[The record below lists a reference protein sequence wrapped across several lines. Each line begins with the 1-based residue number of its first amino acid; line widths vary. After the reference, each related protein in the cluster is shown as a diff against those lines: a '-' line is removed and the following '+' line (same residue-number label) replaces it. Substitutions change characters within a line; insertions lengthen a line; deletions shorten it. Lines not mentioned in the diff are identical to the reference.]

1 MNARMRWMVLAV
13 AMALPASAW
22 AQHGSAPAPHAD
34 QVSRPA
40 PHAPEDVTGAVDAWS
55 EDDELF
61 ALGLEDDLFLDADE
75 AGGDSKQESVGPD
88 GERRIVRRHV
98 VRGPG
103 GRMGLGM
110 HMGGARGGMGL
121 HGMRGGGMGML
132 GRWAQLDLTETQRG
146 RIHDLHEVH
155 ARKAVQRR
163 ADMQLARM
171 DLHKSMRAEHPNAA
185 AVNAQI
191 DKLARMRAD
200 AMKSAFATRMQ
211 AHGILTPDQL
221 KRLKAGPGPVQM
233 RHEMGD
239 FEQQRQR

>member
-1 MNARMRWMVLAV
+1 MNARMRWMVFAV

-40 PHAPEDVTGAVDAWS
+40 PHAPEDVTGAFDAWS

-98 VRGPG
+98 MRG
-103 GRMGLGM
+103 
-110 HMGGARGGMGL
+110 GGARMGT

-146 RIHDLHEVH
+146 RIHDLHEVQ

-171 DLHKSMRAEHPNAA
+171 DLRKLMRADHPNAA

-200 AMKSAFATRMQ
+200 GMKSAFGTRMQ
-211 AHGILTPDQL
+211 ARAMLTPDQVKKL
-221 KRLKAGPGPVQM
+221 NAGPDGVRM

-239 FEQQRQR
+239 FEESKKR

>member
-1 MNARMRWMVLAV
+1 MNARMKWMVLAV

-22 AQHGSAPAPHAD
+22 AQHGSAPAPHAV
-34 QVSRPA
+34 QATRPA
-40 PHAPEDVTGAVDAWS
+40 PHAPEDVTGAGDAWS

-75 AGGDSKQESVGPD
+75 SGGDLQQESIGPD
-88 GERRIVRRHV
+88 GERRIVRRQV
-98 VRGPG
+98 TREPG

-110 HMGGARGGMGL
+110 HMGGARGGMGM
-121 HGMRGGGMGML
+121 HA
-132 GRWAQLDLTETQRG
+132 RWAQLDLTETQRG
-146 RIHDLHEVH
+146 RIHDLHEVQ

-171 DLHKSMRAEHPNAA
+171 DLHKLMRAEHPNTA

-200 AMKSAFATRMQ
+200 AMKSAFGTRMQ
-211 AHGILTPDQL
+211 ARGILTPDQL
-221 KRLKAGPGPVQM
+221 KQLKAGPGPIQM

-239 FEQQRQR
+239 FEQQR